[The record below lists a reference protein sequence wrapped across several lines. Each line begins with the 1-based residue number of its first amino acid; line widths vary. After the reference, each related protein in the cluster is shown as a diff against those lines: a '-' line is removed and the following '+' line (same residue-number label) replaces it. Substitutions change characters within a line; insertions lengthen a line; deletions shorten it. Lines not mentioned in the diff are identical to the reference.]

1 MDKNVK
7 SAAVETTKNEGEEA
21 VELVNIEDLRTAF
34 GAEGGDEAGELAGK
48 WPGTS
53 MCSGW
58 E

>member
-7 SAAVETTKNEGEEA
+7 SVEVEATKIENDEA
-21 VELVNIEDLRTAF
+21 VELVNIEELRTAF

-48 WPGTS
+48 WPGTT

-58 E
+58 

>member
-7 SAAVETTKNEGEEA
+7 SVELEATKIEGEEA
-21 VELVNIEDLRTAF
+21 VELVNIEDLRTAL

-48 WPGTS
+48 WPGTT

-58 E
+58 